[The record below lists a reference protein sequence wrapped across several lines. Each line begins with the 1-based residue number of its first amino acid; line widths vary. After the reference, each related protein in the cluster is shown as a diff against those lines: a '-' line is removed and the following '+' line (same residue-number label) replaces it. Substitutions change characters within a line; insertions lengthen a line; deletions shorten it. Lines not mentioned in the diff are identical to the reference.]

1 MNYNQGSEKMTFQ
14 KYLLGTVFI
23 SLLIWGPIDHS
34 WPFWLLI
41 RISYLIIIPI
51 IVWFLLKWI
60 WIIWQPNAEMEDRL
74 IRALTSATSGVLFV
88 LAILELVSDS
98 HIGNTMWIQ
107 THEGWEAVG
116 DDIIV
121 QGPDWGA
128 AIILFVFCAFLFWYS
143 ISSREEKNKI

>member
-1 MNYNQGSEKMTFQ
+1 MTSQ
-14 KYLLGTVFI
+14 KYLTGVVFI
-23 SLLIWGPIDHS
+23 TLLIWGPIDHS
-34 WPFWLLI
+34 WPSWLAI
-41 RISYLIIIPI
+41 RISYLIVIPV

-60 WIIWQPNAEMEDRL
+60 WIIWPPKTEVEDRL

-88 LAILELVSDS
+88 FAILELMSET

-107 THEGWEAVG
+107 TREGREAVG

-128 AIILFVFCAFLFWYS
+128 AIILFVLAVLTFWYS
-143 ISSREEKNKI
+143 IYKEEEKK